1 MLTVIKSLALFFQI
15 MFLFIGCIF
24 LYVDKNTPDLDLISE
39 SELQQPIRIYSKDG
53 KLIGFFG
60 IERREL
66 ISFEQ
71 IPENLKN
78 AVLAAEDKDYFN
90 HSGVKISSLVRALLG
105 ELTGTPS
112 GGGGTISMQV
122 VRSYLLSTERT
133 YERKLKEIYLAWRL
147 EEFMS
152 KEEILQLYFNKTFLG
167 NRNYGFKAAY
177 DYYFGKYFNE
187 ISIADSATLAA
198 ILQRPSTINPK
209 KDPAKTKK
217 RRNLILKRMF
227 EEDLISSNQYQ
238 QSILENVDSKTYPPI
253 LELEAPHFSESIR
266 KRVLQIYGSDAFK
279 LGLNVYTTLDSE
291 MQINAI
297 NSVNENLFR
306 YQQNAKENNLNEN
319 GTPVEAAFIAMDYT
333 SGEIKAYVGGNNFQG
348 SKFDRVTA
356 KLMPGS
362 TIKPFIYSCAFENGL
377 RPATVVVDGPIIVK
391 DELLEDYWRP
401 KNNSGNFHGPVRLR
415 ESLIESLNS
424 VSIKLTDML
433 GFEKMN
439 NCFDRYGFSSSMD
452 IKDLSGALGNGLI
465 SPYEL
470 AQTFSI
476 FPNSGTLVDFFMI
489 EKITNRKGEVYFQ
502 NTSKGNKERL
512 GEEIAFITR
521 EILKE
526 GLDRFLKF
534 RNLNLVIENAGGKTG
549 TTNDARDTWFV
560 GYAENIIASSW
571 VGKDDGSTLGDEQ
584 FGSSNALPIWLDFM
598 NNSIDLLDE
607 TTFVI
612 PEDITLVRIDKNTG
626 KVAST
631 FDNAI
636 FEYFL
641 DDDLKDILNQL

>member
-15 MFLFIGCIF
+15 MFIFIGCIF
-24 LYVDKNTPDLDLISE
+24 LYVDKNTPNLDLISE

-90 HSGVKISSLVRALLG
+90 HSGVKISSLFRALLG
-105 ELTGTPS
+105 ELTGSPS

-177 DYYFGKYFNE
+177 DYYFGKNFNE

-198 ILQRPSTINPK
+198 ILQRPSAINPK

-238 QSILENVDSKTYPPI
+238 QSILENIDSKTYPPI

-266 KRVLQIYGSDAFK
+266 KKVLQIYGSDAFK

-333 SGEIKAYVGGNNFQG
+333 SGEIKAYVGGNNFQD

-439 NCFDRYGFSSSMD
+439 SCFDRYGFSSSMD

-476 FPNSGTLVDFFMI
+476 FPNSGTSVDFFMI

-512 GEEIAFITR
+512 GKEIAFITR

-641 DDDLKDILNQL
+641 DDDLKDILN

>member
-105 ELTGTPS
+105 ELTGSPS

-177 DYYFGKYFNE
+177 DYYFGKNFNE

-238 QSILENVDSKTYPPI
+238 KSILENVDSKTYPPI

-266 KRVLQIYGSDAFK
+266 KKVLQIYGSDAFK

-306 YQQNAKENNLNEN
+306 YQQNAKKNNLNEN

-333 SGEIKAYVGGNNFQG
+333 SGEIKAYVGGNNFQD

-439 NCFDRYGFSSSMD
+439 SCFDRYGFSSSMD

-476 FPNSGTLVDFFMI
+476 FANSGTSVDFFMI
-489 EKITNRKGEVYFQ
+489 EKITNRKGEVYFH
-502 NTSKGNKERL
+502 NISEGNKERL

-641 DDDLKDILNQL
+641 DDDLKDILN

>member
-15 MFLFIGCIF
+15 MFIFIGCIF
-24 LYVDKNTPDLDLISE
+24 LYVDKNTPNLDLISE

-105 ELTGTPS
+105 ELTGSPS

-177 DYYFGKYFNE
+177 DYYFGKNFNE

-198 ILQRPSTINPK
+198 ILQRPSAINPK

-333 SGEIKAYVGGNNFQG
+333 SGEIKAYVGGNNFQD

-439 NCFDRYGFSSSMD
+439 SCFDRYGFSSSMD

-476 FPNSGTLVDFFMI
+476 FPNSGTSVDFFMI
-489 EKITNRKGEVYFQ
+489 EKITNRKGEVYFH
-502 NTSKGNKERL
+502 NISKGNKERL

-641 DDDLKDILNQL
+641 DDDLKDILN

>member
-24 LYVDKNTPDLDLISE
+24 LYVDKNTPNLDLISE

-90 HSGVKISSLVRALLG
+90 HSGVKISSLMRALLG
-105 ELTGTPS
+105 ELTGSPS

-177 DYYFGKYFNE
+177 DYYFGKNFNE

-198 ILQRPSTINPK
+198 ILQRPSAINPK

-266 KRVLQIYGSDAFK
+266 KKVLQIYGSDAFK

-319 GTPVEAAFIAMDYT
+319 GTPVEAAFIAMDYI
-333 SGEIKAYVGGNNFQG
+333 SGEIKAYVGGNNFQD

-433 GFEKMN
+433 GFKKMN
-439 NCFDRYGFSSSMD
+439 SCFDRYGFSSSMD

-476 FPNSGTLVDFFMI
+476 FPNSGTSVDFFMI

-641 DDDLKDILNQL
+641 DDDLKDILN

>member
-15 MFLFIGCIF
+15 MFIFIGCIF
-24 LYVDKNTPDLDLISE
+24 LYVDKNTPNLDLISE

-105 ELTGTPS
+105 ELTGSPS

-177 DYYFGKYFNE
+177 DYYFGKNFNE

-198 ILQRPSTINPK
+198 ILQRPSAINPK

-266 KRVLQIYGSDAFK
+266 KKVLQIYGSDAFK

-333 SGEIKAYVGGNNFQG
+333 SGEIKAYVGGNNFQD

-433 GFEKMN
+433 GFKKMN
-439 NCFDRYGFSSSMD
+439 SCFDRYGLSSSMD

-476 FPNSGTLVDFFMI
+476 FPNSGTSVDFFMI

-641 DDDLKDILNQL
+641 DDDLKDIIN

>member
-15 MFLFIGCIF
+15 MFIFIGCIF
-24 LYVDKNTPDLDLISE
+24 LYVDKNTPNLDLISE

-105 ELTGTPS
+105 ELTGSPS

-177 DYYFGKYFNE
+177 DYYFGKNFNE

-198 ILQRPSTINPK
+198 ILQRPSAINPK

-238 QSILENVDSKTYPPI
+238 LSILENTDSKTYPPI

-266 KRVLQIYGSDAFK
+266 KKVLQIYGSDAFK

-306 YQQNAKENNLNEN
+306 YQKNAKENNLNEN

-333 SGEIKAYVGGNNFQG
+333 SGEIKAYVGGNNFQD

-439 NCFDRYGFSSSMD
+439 SCFDRYGFSSSMD

-476 FPNSGTLVDFFMI
+476 FPNSGTSVDFFMI

-512 GEEIAFITR
+512 GKEIAFITR

-534 RNLNLVIENAGGKTG
+534 RNLNLFIENAGGKTG

-560 GYAENIIASSW
+560 GYAENIIASAW

-641 DDDLKDILNQL
+641 DDDLKDILN

>member
-24 LYVDKNTPDLDLISE
+24 LYVDKNTPNLDLISE
-39 SELQQPIRIYSKDG
+39 SELQQPIKIYSKDG

-105 ELTGTPS
+105 ELTGSPS

-177 DYYFGKYFNE
+177 DYYFGKNFNE

-266 KRVLQIYGSDAFK
+266 KKVLQIYGSDAFK

-333 SGEIKAYVGGNNFQG
+333 SGEIKAYVGGNNFQD

-439 NCFDRYGFSSSMD
+439 SCFDRYGFSSSMD

-476 FPNSGTLVDFFMI
+476 FPNSGTSVDFFMI
-489 EKITNRKGEVYFQ
+489 EKITNRKGEVYFH
-502 NTSKGNKERL
+502 NISKGNKERL

-641 DDDLKDILNQL
+641 DDDLKDILN

>member
-15 MFLFIGCIF
+15 MFIFIGCIF
-24 LYVDKNTPDLDLISE
+24 LYVDKNTPNLDLISE

-105 ELTGTPS
+105 ELTGSPS

-122 VRSYLLSTERT
+122 VRSYLLSSERT

-177 DYYFGKYFNE
+177 DYYFGKNFNE

-198 ILQRPSTINPK
+198 ILQRPSAINPK

-238 QSILENVDSKTYPPI
+238 QSILKNIDSKTYPPI

-266 KRVLQIYGSDAFK
+266 KKVLQIYGSDAFK

-333 SGEIKAYVGGNNFQG
+333 SGEIKAYVGGNNFQD

-439 NCFDRYGFSSSMD
+439 SCFDRYGFSSSMD

-476 FPNSGTLVDFFMI
+476 FPNSGTSVDFFMI

-512 GEEIAFITR
+512 GKEIAFITR

-641 DDDLKDILNQL
+641 DDDLKDILN

>member
-15 MFLFIGCIF
+15 IFLFIGCIF

-60 IERREL
+60 TERREL

-71 IPENLKN
+71 IPENLQN

-90 HSGVKISSLVRALLG
+90 HSGVKISSLARALLG
-105 ELTGTPS
+105 ELTNSPS

-167 NRNYGFKAAY
+167 NRNYGFKSAY
-177 DYYFGKYFNE
+177 DYYFGKNFNE
-187 ISIADSATLAA
+187 ISIAESATLAA

-266 KRVLQIYGSDAFK
+266 KKVLQIYGSDAFK

-306 YQQNAKENNLNEN
+306 YQQYARENNLNEN

-333 SGEIKAYVGGNNFQG
+333 SGEIKAYVGGNNFQD

-439 NCFDRYGFSSSMD
+439 SCFDRYGFSSSMD

-476 FPNSGTLVDFFMI
+476 FPNSGTSVDFFMI

-626 KVAST
+626 KVTST

-641 DDDLKDILNQL
+641 DDDLEDILN

>member
-24 LYVDKNTPDLDLISE
+24 LYVDKNTPNLDLISE
-39 SELQQPIRIYSKDG
+39 NELQQPIRIYSKDG

-78 AVLAAEDKDYFN
+78 AVLAAEDNDYFN

-105 ELTGTPS
+105 ELTGSPS

-177 DYYFGKYFNE
+177 DYYFGKNFNE

-238 QSILENVDSKTYPPI
+238 LSILENIDSKTYPPI

-266 KRVLQIYGSDAFK
+266 KKVLQIYGSDAFK

-333 SGEIKAYVGGNNFQG
+333 SGEIKAYVGGNNFQD

-439 NCFDRYGFSSSMD
+439 SCFDRYGFSSSMD

-476 FPNSGTLVDFFMI
+476 FPNSGTSVDFFMI

-512 GEEIAFITR
+512 GKEIAFITR

-626 KVAST
+626 KVTNT

-641 DDDLKDILNQL
+641 DDDLKDILN

>member
-15 MFLFIGCIF
+15 MFIFIGCIF
-24 LYVDKNTPDLDLISE
+24 LYVDKNTPNPDLISE

-105 ELTGTPS
+105 ELTGSPS

-177 DYYFGKYFNE
+177 DYYFGKNFNE

-266 KRVLQIYGSDAFK
+266 KKVLQIYGSDAFK

-333 SGEIKAYVGGNNFQG
+333 SGEIKAYVGGNNFQD

-439 NCFDRYGFSSSMD
+439 SCFDRYGFSSSMD

-476 FPNSGTLVDFFMI
+476 FPNSGTSVDFFMI
-489 EKITNRKGEVYFQ
+489 EKITNRKGEVYFH
-502 NTSKGNKERL
+502 NISKGNKERL

-641 DDDLKDILNQL
+641 DDDLKDILN

>member
-24 LYVDKNTPDLDLISE
+24 LYVDKNTPNLDLISE

-105 ELTGTPS
+105 ELTGSPS

-177 DYYFGKYFNE
+177 DYYFGKNFNE

-198 ILQRPSTINPK
+198 ILQRPSAINPK

-238 QSILENVDSKTYPPI
+238 LSILENIDSKTYPPI

-266 KRVLQIYGSDAFK
+266 KKVLQIYGSDAFK

-333 SGEIKAYVGGNNFQG
+333 SGEIKAYVGGNNFQD

-439 NCFDRYGFSSSMD
+439 SCFDRYGFSSSMD

-476 FPNSGTLVDFFMI
+476 FPNSGTSVDFFMI
-489 EKITNRKGEVYFQ
+489 EKITNRKGEVYFH
-502 NTSKGNKERL
+502 NISKGNKERL

-549 TTNDARDTWFV
+549 TTNNARDTWFV

-641 DDDLKDILNQL
+641 DDDLKDILN

>member
-15 MFLFIGCIF
+15 MFIFIGCIF
-24 LYVDKNTPDLDLISE
+24 LYVDKNTPNLDLISE

-105 ELTGTPS
+105 ELTGSPS

-177 DYYFGKYFNE
+177 DYYFGKNFNE

-198 ILQRPSTINPK
+198 ILQRPSAINPK

-227 EEDLISSNQYQ
+227 EEDLISLNQYQ
-238 QSILENVDSKTYPPI
+238 LSILENIDSKTYPPI

-266 KRVLQIYGSDAFK
+266 KKVLQIYGSDAFK

-333 SGEIKAYVGGNNFQG
+333 SGEIKAYVGGNNFQD

-377 RPATVVVDGPIIVK
+377 RPATVVVDGPIIIEDK
-391 DELLEDYWRP
+391 LLEDYWRP

-439 NCFDRYGFSSSMD
+439 SCFDRYGFSSSMD

-476 FPNSGTLVDFFMI
+476 FPNSGTSVDFFMI

-502 NTSKGNKERL
+502 NTSKENKERL

-641 DDDLKDILNQL
+641 DDDLKDILN

>member
-24 LYVDKNTPDLDLISE
+24 LYVDKNTPNLDLISE

-90 HSGVKISSLVRALLG
+90 HSGVKISSLMRALLG
-105 ELTGTPS
+105 ELTGSPS

-177 DYYFGKYFNE
+177 DYYFGKNFNE

-198 ILQRPSTINPK
+198 ILQRPSAINPK

-266 KRVLQIYGSDAFK
+266 KKVLQIYGSDAFK

-319 GTPVEAAFIAMDYT
+319 GTPVEAAFIAMDYI
-333 SGEIKAYVGGNNFQG
+333 SGEIKAYVGGNNFQD

-439 NCFDRYGFSSSMD
+439 SCFDRYGFSSSMD

-476 FPNSGTLVDFFMI
+476 FPNSGTSVDFFMI

-641 DDDLKDILNQL
+641 DDDLKDILN

>member
-24 LYVDKNTPDLDLISE
+24 LYVDKNTPNLDLISE
-39 SELQQPIRIYSKDG
+39 SELQQPIKIYSKDG

-78 AVLAAEDKDYFN
+78 AVLAAEDNDYFN

-105 ELTGTPS
+105 ELTGSPS

-177 DYYFGKYFNE
+177 DYYFGKNFNE

-266 KRVLQIYGSDAFK
+266 KKVLQIYGSDAFK

-333 SGEIKAYVGGNNFQG
+333 SGEIKAYVGGNNFQD

-377 RPATVVVDGPIIVK
+377 RPATVVVDGPIIIK

-439 NCFDRYGFSSSMD
+439 SCFDRYGFSSSMD

-476 FPNSGTLVDFFMI
+476 FPNSGTSVDFFMI
-489 EKITNRKGEVYFQ
+489 EKITNRKGEVYFH
-502 NTSKGNKERL
+502 NISKGNKERL

-549 TTNDARDTWFV
+549 TTNNARDTWFV

-641 DDDLKDILNQL
+641 DDDLKDILN

>member
-15 MFLFIGCIF
+15 IIVFIGCIF
-24 LYVDKNTPDLDLISE
+24 LYVDKNTPNLDLISE

-105 ELTGTPS
+105 ELTGSPS

-147 EEFMS
+147 EEFIS

-177 DYYFGKYFNE
+177 DYYFGKNFDE
-187 ISIADSATLAA
+187 ISVADSATLAA
-198 ILQRPSTINPK
+198 ILQRPSAINPK
-209 KDPAKTKK
+209 KDSAKTKK

-227 EEDLISSNQYQ
+227 EEDLISSIQYQ
-238 QSILENVDSKTYPPI
+238 ESILENVHSKTYPPI
-253 LELEAPHFSESIR
+253 LEVEAPHFSESIR
-266 KRVLQIYGSDAFK
+266 KKVLQIYGNDAFK
-279 LGLNVYTTLDSE
+279 LGLNVYTTLDSK
-291 MQINAI
+291 MQINAL
-297 NSVNENLFR
+297 NSVNENLFK

-319 GTPVEAAFIAMDYT
+319 GTPVEAAFIAMDYI
-333 SGEIKAYVGGNNFQG
+333 SGEIKAYVGGSNFKD

-377 RPATVVVDGPIIVK
+377 RPATIVVDGPIIIK

-433 GFEKMN
+433 GFEQMN
-439 NCFDRYGFSSSMD
+439 SCFDKYGFSSSMD
-452 IKDLSGALGNGLI
+452 IEDLSGALGNGLI

-476 FPNSGTLVDFFMI
+476 FPNSGATADFFMI

-502 NTSKGNKERL
+502 NTLKGNKERL

-534 RNLNLVIENAGGKTG
+534 RNLNLVIKNAGGKTG
-549 TTNDARDTWFV
+549 TTNNARDTWFV

-571 VGKDDGSTLGDEQ
+571 VGKDDGSTLGDDQ

-626 KVAST
+626 KVTST

-641 DDDLKDILNQL
+641 DDDLEDILN

>member
-15 MFLFIGCIF
+15 MFIFIGCIF
-24 LYVDKNTPDLDLISE
+24 LYVDKNTPNLDLISE

-105 ELTGTPS
+105 ELTGSPS

-122 VRSYLLSTERT
+122 VRSYLLSSERT

-177 DYYFGKYFNE
+177 DYYFGKNFNE
-187 ISIADSATLAA
+187 ISVADSATLAA
-198 ILQRPSTINPK
+198 TLQRPSAINPK

-238 QSILENVDSKTYPPI
+238 QSILENIDSKTYPPI

-266 KRVLQIYGSDAFK
+266 KKVLQIYGSDAFK

-333 SGEIKAYVGGNNFQG
+333 SGEIKAYVGGNNFQD

-424 VSIKLTDML
+424 VYIKLTDML

-439 NCFDRYGFSSSMD
+439 SCFDRYGFSSSMD

-470 AQTFSI
+470 AQIFSI
-476 FPNSGTLVDFFMI
+476 FPNSGTSVDFFMI

-512 GEEIAFITR
+512 GKEIAFITR

-571 VGKDDGSTLGDEQ
+571 VGKDDGSTLGDDQ

-641 DDDLKDILNQL
+641 DDDLKDILN

>member
-24 LYVDKNTPDLDLISE
+24 LYVDKNTPNLDLISE

-105 ELTGTPS
+105 ELTGSPS

-177 DYYFGKYFNE
+177 DYYFGKNFNE

-198 ILQRPSTINPK
+198 ILQRPSAINPK

-266 KRVLQIYGSDAFK
+266 KKVLQIYGSDAFK

-333 SGEIKAYVGGNNFQG
+333 SGEIKAYVGGNNFQD

-433 GFEKMN
+433 GFKKMN
-439 NCFDRYGFSSSMD
+439 SCFDRYGFSSSMD

-512 GEEIAFITR
+512 SKEIAFITR

-641 DDDLKDILNQL
+641 DDDLKDILN

>member
-15 MFLFIGCIF
+15 MFIFIGCIF
-24 LYVDKNTPDLDLISE
+24 LYVDKNTPNLDLISE

-105 ELTGTPS
+105 ELTGSPS

-177 DYYFGKYFNE
+177 DYYFGKNFNE

-198 ILQRPSTINPK
+198 ILQRPSAINPK

-238 QSILENVDSKTYPPI
+238 QSILKNVDSKTYPPI

-266 KRVLQIYGSDAFK
+266 KKVLQIYGSDAFK

-333 SGEIKAYVGGNNFQG
+333 SGEIKAYVGGNNFQD

-439 NCFDRYGFSSSMD
+439 SCFDRYGFSSSMD

-476 FPNSGTLVDFFMI
+476 FPNSGTSVDFFMI
-489 EKITNRKGEVYFQ
+489 EKITNRKGEVYFH
-502 NTSKGNKERL
+502 NISKGNKERL

-549 TTNDARDTWFV
+549 TTNNARDTWFV

-641 DDDLKDILNQL
+641 DDDLKDILN

>member
-15 MFLFIGCIF
+15 IFIFIGCIF
-24 LYVDKNTPDLDLISE
+24 LYVDKNTPNLDLISE

-105 ELTGTPS
+105 ELTGSPS

-177 DYYFGKYFNE
+177 DYYFGKNFNE

-198 ILQRPSTINPK
+198 ILQRPSAINPK

-238 QSILENVDSKTYPPI
+238 QSILENIDSKTYPPI

-266 KRVLQIYGSDAFK
+266 KKVLQIYGSDAFK

-319 GTPVEAAFIAMDYT
+319 GTPVQAAFIAMDYT
-333 SGEIKAYVGGNNFQG
+333 SGEIKAYVGGNNFQD

-377 RPATVVVDGPIIVK
+377 RPATVVVDGPIIIK

-439 NCFDRYGFSSSMD
+439 SCFDRYGFSSSMD

-476 FPNSGTLVDFFMI
+476 FPNSGTSVDFFMI
-489 EKITNRKGEVYFQ
+489 EKITNRKGEVYFH
-502 NTSKGNKERL
+502 NISKGNKERL

-641 DDDLKDILNQL
+641 DDDLKDILN

>member
-15 MFLFIGCIF
+15 MFIFIGCIF
-24 LYVDKNTPDLDLISE
+24 LYVDKNTPNLDLISE
-39 SELQQPIRIYSKDG
+39 SELQQPIRVYSKDG

-105 ELTGTPS
+105 ELTGSPS

-177 DYYFGKYFNE
+177 DYYFGKNFNE

-198 ILQRPSTINPK
+198 ILQRPSAINPK

-238 QSILENVDSKTYPPI
+238 QSILENIDSKTYPPI

-266 KRVLQIYGSDAFK
+266 KKVLQIYGSDAFK

-333 SGEIKAYVGGNNFQG
+333 SGEIKAYVGGNNFQD

-439 NCFDRYGFSSSMD
+439 SCFDRYGFSSSMD

-476 FPNSGTLVDFFMI
+476 FPNSGTSVDFFMI

-641 DDDLKDILNQL
+641 DDDLKDIIN

>member
-15 MFLFIGCIF
+15 MFIFIGCIF
-24 LYVDKNTPDLDLISE
+24 LYVDKNTPNLDLISE

-78 AVLAAEDKDYFN
+78 AVLAAEDNDYFN

-105 ELTGTPS
+105 ELTGSPS

-177 DYYFGKYFNE
+177 DYYFGKNFNE

-198 ILQRPSTINPK
+198 ILQRPSAINPK
-209 KDPAKTKK
+209 KDLAKTKK

-238 QSILENVDSKTYPPI
+238 QSILENIDSKTYPPI

-266 KRVLQIYGSDAFK
+266 KKVLQIYGSDAFK

-333 SGEIKAYVGGNNFQG
+333 SGEIKAYVGGNNFQD

-439 NCFDRYGFSSSMD
+439 SCFDRYGFSSSMD

-476 FPNSGTLVDFFMI
+476 FPNSGTSVDFFMI

-512 GEEIAFITR
+512 GKEIAFITR

-641 DDDLKDILNQL
+641 DDDLKDILN

>member
-15 MFLFIGCIF
+15 MFIFIGCIF
-24 LYVDKNTPDLDLISE
+24 LYVDKNTPNLDLISE

-105 ELTGTPS
+105 ELTGSPS

-177 DYYFGKYFNE
+177 DYYFGKNFNE

-198 ILQRPSTINPK
+198 ILQRPSAINPK

-266 KRVLQIYGSDAFK
+266 KKVLQIYGSDAFK

-306 YQQNAKENNLNEN
+306 YQQNVKENNLNEN
-319 GTPVEAAFIAMDYT
+319 GTPVQAAFIAMDYT
-333 SGEIKAYVGGNNFQG
+333 SGEIKAYVGGNNFQD

-439 NCFDRYGFSSSMD
+439 SCFDRYGFSSSMD
-452 IKDLSGALGNGLI
+452 IKDLSGVLGNGLI

-476 FPNSGTLVDFFMI
+476 FPNSGTSVDFFMI

-641 DDDLKDILNQL
+641 DDDLKDILN

>member
-15 MFLFIGCIF
+15 MFIFIGCIF
-24 LYVDKNTPDLDLISE
+24 LYVDKNTPNLDLISE

-105 ELTGTPS
+105 ELTGSPS

-147 EEFMS
+147 EELMS
-152 KEEILQLYFNKTFLG
+152 KEEVLQLYFNKTFLG

-177 DYYFGKYFNE
+177 DYYFGKNFNE

-198 ILQRPSTINPK
+198 ILQRPSAINPK

-238 QSILENVDSKTYPPI
+238 QSILENIDSKTYPPI

-266 KRVLQIYGSDAFK
+266 KKVLQIYGSDAFK

-333 SGEIKAYVGGNNFQG
+333 SGEIKAYVGGNNFQD

-439 NCFDRYGFSSSMD
+439 SCFDRYGFSSSMD

-476 FPNSGTLVDFFMI
+476 FPNSGTSVDFFMI

-512 GEEIAFITR
+512 GKEIAFITR

-626 KVAST
+626 KVTST

-641 DDDLKDILNQL
+641 DDDLKDILN

>member
-24 LYVDKNTPDLDLISE
+24 LYVDKNTPNLDLISE

-90 HSGVKISSLVRALLG
+90 HSGVKISSLARALLG
-105 ELTGTPS
+105 ELTNSPS

-177 DYYFGKYFNE
+177 DYYFGKNFDE
-187 ISIADSATLAA
+187 ISIADSAILAA

-266 KRVLQIYGSDAFK
+266 KKVLQIYGSDAFK

-306 YQQNAKENNLNEN
+306 YQQNARENNLNEN

-333 SGEIKAYVGGNNFQG
+333 SGEIKAYVGGNNFQD

-439 NCFDRYGFSSSMD
+439 SCFDRYGFSSSMD

-476 FPNSGTLVDFFMI
+476 FPNSGATVDFFMI
-489 EKITNRKGEVYFQ
+489 EKITNRKGKVYFQ
-502 NTSKGNKERL
+502 HTLKGNKERL

-571 VGKDDGSTLGDEQ
+571 VGKDDGSTLGDDQ

-607 TTFVI
+607 TTFII

-626 KVAST
+626 KVTNT

-641 DDDLKDILNQL
+641 DDDLKDILN

>member
-15 MFLFIGCIF
+15 MFLFISCIF
-24 LYVDKNTPDLDLISE
+24 LYVDKNTPNLDLISE

-105 ELTGTPS
+105 ELTGSPS

-177 DYYFGKYFNE
+177 DYYFGKNFNE

-266 KRVLQIYGSDAFK
+266 KKVLQIYGSDAFK

-333 SGEIKAYVGGNNFQG
+333 SGEIKAYVGGNNFQD

-377 RPATVVVDGPIIVK
+377 RPATVVVDGPIIIK

-439 NCFDRYGFSSSMD
+439 SCFDRYGFSSSMD

-470 AQTFSI
+470 AQNFSI
-476 FPNSGTLVDFFMI
+476 FPNSGTSVDFFMI
-489 EKITNRKGEVYFQ
+489 EKITNRKGEVYFH
-502 NTSKGNKERL
+502 NISKGNKERL
-512 GEEIAFITR
+512 VEEIAFITR

-549 TTNDARDTWFV
+549 TTNNARDTWFV

-641 DDDLKDILNQL
+641 DDDLKDILN

>member
-15 MFLFIGCIF
+15 MFIFIGCIF
-24 LYVDKNTPDLDLISE
+24 LYVDKNTPNLDLISE

-105 ELTGTPS
+105 ELTGSPS

-177 DYYFGKYFNE
+177 DYYFGKNFNE

-198 ILQRPSTINPK
+198 ILQRPSAINPK

-227 EEDLISSNQYQ
+227 EENLISPNQYQ
-238 QSILENVDSKTYPPI
+238 QSILENIDSKTYPPI

-266 KRVLQIYGSDAFK
+266 KKVLQIYGSDAFK

-333 SGEIKAYVGGNNFQG
+333 SGEIKAYVGGNNFQD

-377 RPATVVVDGPIIVK
+377 RPATVVVDGPIIIK

-439 NCFDRYGFSSSMD
+439 SCFDRYGFSSSMD

-476 FPNSGTLVDFFMI
+476 FPNSGTSVDFFMI

-512 GEEIAFITR
+512 GKEIAFITR

-641 DDDLKDILNQL
+641 DDDLKDILN

>member
-15 MFLFIGCIF
+15 MFIFIGCIF
-24 LYVDKNTPDLDLISE
+24 LYVDKNTPNLDLISE

-105 ELTGTPS
+105 ELTGSPS

-177 DYYFGKYFNE
+177 DYYFGKNFNE

-198 ILQRPSTINPK
+198 ILQRPSAINPK

-238 QSILENVDSKTYPPI
+238 LSILENIDSKTYPPI

-266 KRVLQIYGSDAFK
+266 KKVLQIYGSDAFK

-333 SGEIKAYVGGNNFQG
+333 SGEIKAYVGGNNFQD

-439 NCFDRYGFSSSMD
+439 SCFDRYGFSSSMD

-476 FPNSGTLVDFFMI
+476 FPNSGTSVDFFMI

-512 GEEIAFITR
+512 GKEIAFITR

-549 TTNDARDTWFV
+549 TTNNARDTWFV

-641 DDDLKDILNQL
+641 DDDLKDILN

>member
-15 MFLFIGCIF
+15 MFIFIGCIF
-24 LYVDKNTPDLDLISE
+24 LYVDKNTPNLDLISE

-105 ELTGTPS
+105 ELTGSPS

-177 DYYFGKYFNE
+177 DYYFGKNFNE

-198 ILQRPSTINPK
+198 ILQRPSAINPK

-238 QSILENVDSKTYPPI
+238 QSILENIDSKTYPPI

-266 KRVLQIYGSDAFK
+266 KKVLQIYGSDAFK

-319 GTPVEAAFIAMDYT
+319 GTPVEAAFIAMDYI
-333 SGEIKAYVGGNNFQG
+333 SGEIKAYVGGNNFQD

-433 GFEKMN
+433 GFKKMN
-439 NCFDRYGFSSSMD
+439 SCFDRYGFSSSMD

-476 FPNSGTLVDFFMI
+476 FPNSGTSVDFFMI

-641 DDDLKDILNQL
+641 DDDLKDIIN

>member
-15 MFLFIGCIF
+15 MFIFIGCIF
-24 LYVDKNTPDLDLISE
+24 LYVDKNTPNLDLISE

-105 ELTGTPS
+105 ELTGSPS

-167 NRNYGFKAAY
+167 NRNYGFKAAN
-177 DYYFGKYFNE
+177 DYYFGKNFNE
-187 ISIADSATLAA
+187 ISITDSATLAA
-198 ILQRPSTINPK
+198 ILQRPSAINPK

-238 QSILENVDSKTYPPI
+238 LSILENIDSKTYPPI

-266 KRVLQIYGSDAFK
+266 KKVLQIYGSDAFK

-333 SGEIKAYVGGNNFQG
+333 SGEIKAYVGGNNFQD

-439 NCFDRYGFSSSMD
+439 SCFDRYGFSSSMD

-476 FPNSGTLVDFFMI
+476 FPNSGTSVDFFMI

-512 GEEIAFITR
+512 GKEIAFITR

-641 DDDLKDILNQL
+641 DDDLKDILN

>member
-15 MFLFIGCIF
+15 MFIFIGCIF
-24 LYVDKNTPDLDLISE
+24 LYVDKNTPNLDLISE

-105 ELTGTPS
+105 ELTGSPS

-133 YERKLKEIYLAWRL
+133 YERKLKENYLAWRL

-152 KEEILQLYFNKTFLG
+152 KEDILQLYFNKTFLG

-177 DYYFGKYFNE
+177 DYYFGKNFNE

-198 ILQRPSTINPK
+198 ILQRPSAINPK

-238 QSILENVDSKTYPPI
+238 LSILENIDSKTYPPI

-266 KRVLQIYGSDAFK
+266 KKVLQIYGSDAFK

-333 SGEIKAYVGGNNFQG
+333 SGEIKAYVGGNNFQD

-377 RPATVVVDGPIIVK
+377 RPATVVVDGPIIIK

-439 NCFDRYGFSSSMD
+439 SCFNRYGFSSSMD

-476 FPNSGTLVDFFMI
+476 FPNSGTSVDFFMI
-489 EKITNRKGEVYFQ
+489 EKITNRKGEVYFH
-502 NTSKGNKERL
+502 NISKGNKERL

-641 DDDLKDILNQL
+641 DDDLKDILN

>member
-15 MFLFIGCIF
+15 IFLFIGCIF

-60 IERREL
+60 TERREL

-71 IPENLKN
+71 IPENLQN

-90 HSGVKISSLVRALLG
+90 HSGVKISSLARALLG
-105 ELTGTPS
+105 ELTNSPS

-167 NRNYGFKAAY
+167 NRNYGFKSAY
-177 DYYFGKYFNE
+177 DYYFGKNFNE
-187 ISIADSATLAA
+187 ISIAESATLAA

-238 QSILENVDSKTYPPI
+238 QLILENVDSKTYPPI

-266 KRVLQIYGSDAFK
+266 KKVLQIYGSDAFK

-306 YQQNAKENNLNEN
+306 YQQYARENNLNEN

-333 SGEIKAYVGGNNFQG
+333 SGEIKAYVGGNNFQD

-439 NCFDRYGFSSSMD
+439 SCFDRYGFSSSMD

-476 FPNSGTLVDFFMI
+476 FPNSGTSVDFFMI
-489 EKITNRKGEVYFQ
+489 EKITNRKGEVYFH
-502 NTSKGNKERL
+502 NISKENKERL
-512 GEEIAFITR
+512 VEEIAFITR

-641 DDDLKDILNQL
+641 DDDLKDILN

>member
-15 MFLFIGCIF
+15 MFIFIGCIF
-24 LYVDKNTPDLDLISE
+24 LYVDKNTPNLDLISE

-105 ELTGTPS
+105 ELTGSPS

-152 KEEILQLYFNKTFLG
+152 KDEILQLYFNKTFLG

-177 DYYFGKYFNE
+177 DYYFGKNFNE

-198 ILQRPSTINPK
+198 ILQRPSAINPK

-266 KRVLQIYGSDAFK
+266 KKVLQIYGSDAFK

-333 SGEIKAYVGGNNFQG
+333 SGEIKAYVGGNNFQD

-377 RPATVVVDGPIIVK
+377 RPATVVVDGPIIIK

-433 GFEKMN
+433 GFKKMN
-439 NCFDRYGFSSSMD
+439 SCFDRYGFSSSMD

-476 FPNSGTLVDFFMI
+476 FPNSGTSVDFFMI

-641 DDDLKDILNQL
+641 DDDLKDILN

>member
-15 MFLFIGCIF
+15 MFIFIGCIF
-24 LYVDKNTPDLDLISE
+24 LYVDKNTPNLDLISE

-90 HSGVKISSLVRALLG
+90 HSGVKISSLMRALLG
-105 ELTGTPS
+105 ELTGSPS

-177 DYYFGKYFNE
+177 DYYFGKNFNE

-198 ILQRPSTINPK
+198 ILQRPSAINPK

-238 QSILENVDSKTYPPI
+238 QSILENIDSKTYPPI

-266 KRVLQIYGSDAFK
+266 KKVLQIYGSDAFK

-333 SGEIKAYVGGNNFQG
+333 SGEIKAYVGGNNFQD

-439 NCFDRYGFSSSMD
+439 SCFDRYGFSSSMD

-476 FPNSGTLVDFFMI
+476 FPNSGTSVDFFMI

-512 GEEIAFITR
+512 GKEIAFITR

-641 DDDLKDILNQL
+641 DDDLKDILN

>member
-24 LYVDKNTPDLDLISE
+24 LYVDKNTPNLDLISE
-39 SELQQPIRIYSKDG
+39 SELQQPIKIYSKDG

-105 ELTGTPS
+105 ELTGSPS

-177 DYYFGKYFNE
+177 DYYFGKNFNE

-198 ILQRPSTINPK
+198 ILQRPSAINPK
-209 KDPAKTKK
+209 KDRAKTKK

-238 QSILENVDSKTYPPI
+238 LSILENIDSKTYPPI

-266 KRVLQIYGSDAFK
+266 KKVLQIYGSDAFK

-333 SGEIKAYVGGNNFQG
+333 SGEIKAYVGGNNFQD

-439 NCFDRYGFSSSMD
+439 SCFDRYGFSSSMD

-476 FPNSGTLVDFFMI
+476 FPNSGTSVDFFMI

-512 GEEIAFITR
+512 GKEIAFITR

-641 DDDLKDILNQL
+641 DDDLKDILN

>member
-24 LYVDKNTPDLDLISE
+24 LYVDKNTPNLDLISE

-105 ELTGTPS
+105 ELTGSPS

-177 DYYFGKYFNE
+177 DYYFGKNFNE

-266 KRVLQIYGSDAFK
+266 KKVLQIYGSDAFK

-333 SGEIKAYVGGNNFQG
+333 SGEIKAYVGGNNFQD

-439 NCFDRYGFSSSMD
+439 SCFDRYGFSSSMD

-476 FPNSGTLVDFFMI
+476 FPNSGTSVDFFMI
-489 EKITNRKGEVYFQ
+489 EKITNRKGEVYFH

-641 DDDLKDILNQL
+641 DDDLKDILN

>member
-24 LYVDKNTPDLDLISE
+24 LYVDKNTPNLDLISE

-105 ELTGTPS
+105 ELTGSPS

-177 DYYFGKYFNE
+177 DYYFGKNFDE
-187 ISIADSATLAA
+187 ISIADSAILAA

-238 QSILENVDSKTYPPI
+238 QSILENVGSKTYPPI

-266 KRVLQIYGSDAFK
+266 KKVLQIYGSDAFK

-333 SGEIKAYVGGNNFQG
+333 SGEIKAYVGGNNFQD

-439 NCFDRYGFSSSMD
+439 SCFDRYGFSSSMD

-476 FPNSGTLVDFFMI
+476 FPNSGATVDFFMI
-489 EKITNRKGEVYFQ
+489 EKITNRKGKVYFQ
-502 NTSKGNKERL
+502 HTLKGNKERL
-512 GEEIAFITR
+512 GEEIAFMTR

-571 VGKDDGSTLGDEQ
+571 VGKDDGSTLGDDQ

-607 TTFVI
+607 TTFII

-626 KVAST
+626 KVTNT

-641 DDDLKDILNQL
+641 DDDLKDILN

>member
-24 LYVDKNTPDLDLISE
+24 LYVDKNTPNLDLISE
-39 SELQQPIRIYSKDG
+39 SELQQPIKIYSKDG

-105 ELTGTPS
+105 ELTGSPS

-177 DYYFGKYFNE
+177 DYYFGKNFNE

-198 ILQRPSTINPK
+198 ILQRPSAINPK

-238 QSILENVDSKTYPPI
+238 LSILENIDSKTYPPI

-266 KRVLQIYGSDAFK
+266 KKVLQIYGSDAFK

-333 SGEIKAYVGGNNFQG
+333 SGEIKAYVGGNNFQD

-439 NCFDRYGFSSSMD
+439 SCFDRYGFSSSMD

-476 FPNSGTLVDFFMI
+476 FPNSGTSVDFFMI

-549 TTNDARDTWFV
+549 TTNNARDTWFV

-641 DDDLKDILNQL
+641 DDDLKDILN

>member
-15 MFLFIGCIF
+15 MFIFIGCIF
-24 LYVDKNTPDLDLISE
+24 LYVDKNTPNLDLISE

-78 AVLAAEDKDYFN
+78 AVLAAEDNDYFN

-105 ELTGTPS
+105 ELTGSPS

-177 DYYFGKYFNE
+177 DYYFGKNFNE

-198 ILQRPSTINPK
+198 ILQRPSAINPK

-238 QSILENVDSKTYPPI
+238 LSILENIDSKTYPPI

-266 KRVLQIYGSDAFK
+266 KKVLQIYGSDAFK

-306 YQQNAKENNLNEN
+306 YQQNVKENNLNEN

-333 SGEIKAYVGGNNFQG
+333 SGEIKAYVGGNNFQD

-439 NCFDRYGFSSSMD
+439 SCFDRYGFSSSMD

-476 FPNSGTLVDFFMI
+476 FPNSGTSVDFFMI

-512 GEEIAFITR
+512 GKEIAFITR

-549 TTNDARDTWFV
+549 TTNNARDTWFV

-641 DDDLKDILNQL
+641 DDDLKDILN